1 MPVPDPARPSA
12 APERVL
18 LLGVAVNTLL
28 AGLKL
33 VGGILSGSPSLLAD
47 GYHSLA
53 DLGTNG
59 LAWLTWRWA
68 QRPPDE
74 DHHYGHGKVEAM
86 AALVVGVVLVATGLL
101 VVGDAFRSEAPDYR
115 GAQAVVAAGVAL
127 LSIAANE
134 FLTRITRA
142 EARRTGSR
150 TLEALAADNRS
161 DMLTS
166 VLVLAGVGGSAV
178 GAPWVETVLTAVIGV
193 FVGWMGVRT
202 AKDAFD
208 VLTDRAPDLELRS
221 RARALAEQVPGVRG
235 VQAVA
240 VHPLGSQVRVDM
252 EVSVEGSL
260 TVTQGHAIAHA
271 VEIRVRQDEPTVV
284 AVAVHVNP
292 DRGMPSPS

>member
-1 MPVPDPARPSA
+1 M
-12 APERVL
+12 
-18 LLGVAVNTLL
+18 LGVVLNTLL

-33 VGGILSGSPSLLAD
+33 AGGLLSGSPSLLAD

-86 AALVVGVVLVATGLL
+86 AALAVGVVLVATGLL
-101 VVGDAFRSEAPDYR
+101 VVGDAGRSEAPDYR
-115 GAQAVVAAGVAL
+115 GAQAATAVGVAL

-134 FLTRITRA
+134 FLTRVTRA
-142 EARRTGSR
+142 EARRTGSP

-166 VLVLAGVGGSAV
+166 VLVLAGVGGSAL
-178 GAPWVETVLTAVIGV
+178 GAPWIETGLTAVIGV
-193 FVGWMGVRT
+193 FVGWMGART
-202 AKDAFD
+202 TKGAFD

-221 RARALAEQVPGVRG
+221 RVRALAEQVPGVRG

-240 VHPLGSQVRVDM
+240 VHPLGSRVRVDM
-252 EVSVEGSL
+252 EVSVEGFL

-271 VEIRVRQDEPTVV
+271 VEARVREDEPTVA

-292 DRGMPSPS
+292 DRAVPSPS

>member
-1 MPVPDPARPSA
+1 M
-12 APERVL
+12 
-18 LLGVAVNTLL
+18 LGVVLNTLL

-33 VGGILSGSPSLLAD
+33 AGGLLSGSPSLLAD

-86 AALVVGVVLVATGLL
+86 AALAVGVVLVATGLL
-101 VVGDAFRSEAPDYR
+101 VVGDAVRSEAPDYR
-115 GAQAVVAAGVAL
+115 GAQAATAVGVAL

-142 EARRTGSR
+142 EARRTGSP

-166 VLVLAGVGGSAV
+166 VLVLAGVGGSAL
-178 GAPWVETVLTAVIGV
+178 GAPWIETGLTAVIGV
-193 FVGWMGVRT
+193 FVGWMGART
-202 AKDAFD
+202 AKGAFD

-221 RARALAEQVPGVRG
+221 RVRALAQQVPGVRG

-240 VHPLGSQVRVDM
+240 VHPLGSRVRVDM

-271 VEIRVRQDEPTVV
+271 VEVRVREHEPTVA

-292 DRGMPSPS
+292 DRAAPSPA

>member
-18 LLGVAVNTLL
+18 LLGVVVNTLL

-86 AALVVGVVLVATGLL
+86 AALVVGVVLVTTGLL

-115 GAQAVVAAGVAL
+115 GAQAVAAAGVAL

-193 FVGWMGVRT
+193 FVGWMGART

-271 VEIRVRQDEPTVV
+271 VEIRIRQDEPTVV